1 MDNNRGIKSLQRDR
15 KRIIILTKKQ
25 KKKLEEINEKN
36 DEELKKLEKKVR
48 QLQIIT
54 FIKTVPLIVVGAIFK
69 STANT
74 IDNLITPTKKDL
86 TATDKN
92 KDIENKEAIEEK
104 TTNKEKKL
112 NITYNNTV
120 DNNTNDFYTISDPTY
135 YKKKEISTEIEAKE
149 NEKLEEKE
157 LENVKDKKLIK
168 HYEEKLKE
176 KRVEIKLLAASIP
189 LSVGTDIY
197 YEKADEIYKK
207 INIVLDKLN
216 DLEQKIKVDGT
227 LYDDNYINYLV
238 DSYTKEFDDGRLVAE
253 IKNSE
258 LYRDI
263 SIKIEQLEDEKA
275 KIKRLVSEKQKDLD
289 SEEIINDET
298 KTNSYNINTTSMY
311 PEEEIKEDKNVEEK
325 NIEEEPEETDDF
337 SFDDEKKEYDN
348 FIDQQ
353 EHIKIEE
360 EREETKARSE
370 LENYKL
376 RIAAIKKQCESLKR
390 MITKRSLIKP
400 TVRNA
405 KLITVTVLAS
415 IYNMRNILRNK
426 KFRRRRKRLTRIE
439 YTKAIENDPNEISNV
454 SNLINKSYQQID
466 ALISEIKTKFS
477 SFNAIE
483 YQSLISDLEEI
494 KRILEEREYEIER
507 VRKQQ
512 VNNDAKK
519 YRK

>member
-54 FIKTVPLIVVGAIFK
+54 FIKTVPLIIVGAIFK

-74 IDNLITPTKKDL
+74 IDNLITPKKKDL

-92 KDIENKEAIEEK
+92 KDIDDKEVIEEK
-104 TTNKEKKL
+104 IANNEKNS
-112 NITYNNTV
+112 NITY
-120 DNNTNDFYTISDPTY
+120 NNTNDFYTIPDPTY
-135 YKKKEISTEIEAKE
+135 YKEKE
-149 NEKLEEKE
+149 NEKLEDKE

-207 INIVLDKLN
+207 INIVLSKLN
-216 DLEQKIKVDGT
+216 DLEQKIKVDGN

-263 SIKIEQLEDEKA
+263 SIKIEQLEEEKA

-289 SEEIINDET
+289 SEEIINNET
-298 KTNSYNINTTSMY
+298 ETNSYNINTTSKY
-311 PEEEIKEDKNVEEK
+311 PEEEKI
-325 NIEEEPEETDDF
+325 IEEAPEETDNF
-337 SFDDEKKEYDN
+337 SFDDEKKEYDK
-348 FIDQQ
+348 FLDQQ

-360 EREETKARSE
+360 EREEAKTRSE
-370 LENYKL
+370 IENYKL

-390 MITKRSLIKP
+390 MITKRSLVKP

-454 SNLINKSYQQID
+454 SILINKSYQQID

-507 VRKQQ
+507 VRKRQ
-512 VNNDAKK
+512 VNNDVKK

>member
-54 FIKTVPLIVVGAIFK
+54 FIKTVPLIIVGAIFK

-74 IDNLITPTKKDL
+74 IDNLITPKKKDL
-86 TATDKN
+86 TATDNN
-92 KDIENKEAIEEK
+92 KDIEDKEVIEEK
-104 TTNKEKKL
+104 IANNEKNS
-112 NITYNNTV
+112 NITY
-120 DNNTNDFYTISDPTY
+120 NNTNDFYTIPDPTY
-135 YKKKEISTEIEAKE
+135 YKEKE
-149 NEKLEEKE
+149 NEKLEDKE

-207 INIVLDKLN
+207 INIVLSKLN
-216 DLEQKIKVDGT
+216 DLEQKIKVDGN

-263 SIKIEQLEDEKA
+263 SIKIEQLEEEKA

-289 SEEIINDET
+289 SEEIINNET
-298 KTNSYNINTTSMY
+298 ETNSYNINTTSKY
-311 PEEEIKEDKNVEEK
+311 PEEEKI
-325 NIEEEPEETDDF
+325 IEEAPEETDNF
-337 SFDDEKKEYDN
+337 SFDDEKKEYDK
-348 FIDQQ
+348 FLDQQ

-360 EREETKARSE
+360 EREEAKTRSE
-370 LENYKL
+370 IENYKL

-390 MITKRSLIKP
+390 MITKRSLVKP

-454 SNLINKSYQQID
+454 SILINKSYQQID

-477 SFNAIE
+477 SFNTIE

-507 VRKQQ
+507 VRKRQ
-512 VNNDAKK
+512 VNNDVKK

>member
-54 FIKTVPLIVVGAIFK
+54 FIKTVPLIIVGAIFK

-74 IDNLITPTKKDL
+74 IDNLITPKKKDL

-92 KDIENKEAIEEK
+92 KDIEDKEVIEEK
-104 TTNKEKKL
+104 IANNEKNS
-112 NITYNNTV
+112 NITY
-120 DNNTNDFYTISDPTY
+120 NNTNDFYTIPDPTY
-135 YKKKEISTEIEAKE
+135 YKEKE
-149 NEKLEEKE
+149 NEKLEDKE

-207 INIVLDKLN
+207 INIVLSKLN
-216 DLEQKIKVDGT
+216 DLEQKIKVDGN

-263 SIKIEQLEDEKA
+263 SIKIEQLEEEKA

-289 SEEIINDET
+289 SEEIINNET
-298 KTNSYNINTTSMY
+298 ETTSYNINTTSKY
-311 PEEEIKEDKNVEEK
+311 PEEEKI
-325 NIEEEPEETDDF
+325 IEEAPEETDNF
-337 SFDDEKKEYDN
+337 SFDDEKKEYDK
-348 FIDQQ
+348 FLDQQ

-360 EREETKARSE
+360 EREEAKTRSE
-370 LENYKL
+370 IENYKL

-390 MITKRSLIKP
+390 MITKRSLVKP

-454 SNLINKSYQQID
+454 SILINKSYQQID

-477 SFNAIE
+477 SFNTIE

-507 VRKQQ
+507 VRKRQ
-512 VNNDAKK
+512 VNNDVKK

>member
-48 QLQIIT
+48 QLQIIN
-54 FIKTVPLIVVGAIFK
+54 FIKTVPLIIVGAIFK

-74 IDNLITPTKKDL
+74 IDNLITPKKKDL

-92 KDIENKEAIEEK
+92 KDIEDKEVIEEK
-104 TTNKEKKL
+104 IANNEKNS
-112 NITYNNTV
+112 NITY
-120 DNNTNDFYTISDPTY
+120 NNTNDFYTIPDPTY
-135 YKKKEISTEIEAKE
+135 YKEKE
-149 NEKLEEKE
+149 NEKLEDKE

-197 YEKADEIYKK
+197 YEKADDIYKK
-207 INIVLDKLN
+207 INIVLSKLN
-216 DLEQKIKVDGT
+216 DLEQKIKVDGN

-263 SIKIEQLEDEKA
+263 SIKIEQLEEEKA

-289 SEEIINDET
+289 SEEIINNET
-298 KTNSYNINTTSMY
+298 ETNSYNINTTSKY
-311 PEEEIKEDKNVEEK
+311 PEEEKI
-325 NIEEEPEETDDF
+325 IEEAPEETDNF
-337 SFDDEKKEYDN
+337 SFDDEKKEYDK
-348 FIDQQ
+348 FLDQQ

-360 EREETKARSE
+360 EREEAKTRSE
-370 LENYKL
+370 IENYKL

-390 MITKRSLIKP
+390 MITKRSLVKP

-454 SNLINKSYQQID
+454 SILINKSYQQID

-507 VRKQQ
+507 VRKRQ
-512 VNNDAKK
+512 VNNDVKK

>member
-54 FIKTVPLIVVGAIFK
+54 FIKTVPLIIVGAIFK

-92 KDIENKEAIEEK
+92 KDIEDKEVIEEK
-104 TTNKEKKL
+104 IANNEKNS
-112 NITYNNTV
+112 NITY
-120 DNNTNDFYTISDPTY
+120 NNTNDFYTIPDPTY
-135 YKKKEISTEIEAKE
+135 YKEKE
-149 NEKLEEKE
+149 NEKLEDKE

-207 INIVLDKLN
+207 INIVLSKLN
-216 DLEQKIKVDGT
+216 DLEQKIKVDGN

-238 DSYTKEFDDGRLVAE
+238 DSYTKEFDDGRLVVE

-263 SIKIEQLEDEKA
+263 SIKIEQLEEEKA

-289 SEEIINDET
+289 SEEIINNET
-298 KTNSYNINTTSMY
+298 ETTSYNINTTSKC
-311 PEEEIKEDKNVEEK
+311 PEEEKI
-325 NIEEEPEETDDF
+325 IEEAPEETDNF
-337 SFDDEKKEYDN
+337 SFDDEKKEYDK
-348 FIDQQ
+348 FLDQQ

-360 EREETKARSE
+360 EREEAKTRSE
-370 LENYKL
+370 IENYKL

-390 MITKRSLIKP
+390 MITKRSLVKP
-400 TVRNA
+400 TIRNA

-439 YTKAIENDPNEISNV
+439 YTKAIENDPNEIGNV
-454 SNLINKSYQQID
+454 SILINKSYQQID

-477 SFNAIE
+477 SFNTIE

-507 VRKQQ
+507 VRKRQ
-512 VNNDAKK
+512 VNNDVKK

>member
-104 TTNKEKKL
+104 IANNEKNS
-112 NITYNNTV
+112 NITY
-120 DNNTNDFYTISDPTY
+120 NNTNDFYTIPDPTY
-135 YKKKEISTEIEAKE
+135 YKEKE
-149 NEKLEEKE
+149 NEKLEDKE

-189 LSVGTDIY
+189 LSIGTDIY

-207 INIVLDKLN
+207 INIVLSKLN

-325 NIEEEPEETDDF
+325 IIEEAPEETDDF

-360 EREETKARSE
+360 EREEAKARSE

-390 MITKRSLIKP
+390 MITKRSLVKP

-454 SNLINKSYQQID
+454 SILINKSYQQID

-477 SFNAIE
+477 SFNTIE
-483 YQSLISDLEEI
+483 YQSLISNLEEI

-507 VRKQQ
+507 VRKRQ
-512 VNNDAKK
+512 VNNDVKK

>member
-54 FIKTVPLIVVGAIFK
+54 FIKTVPLIIVGAIFK

-74 IDNLITPTKKDL
+74 IDNLITPKKKDL
-86 TATDKN
+86 TATDNN
-92 KDIENKEAIEEK
+92 KDIEDKEVIEEK
-104 TTNKEKKL
+104 IANNEKNS
-112 NITYNNTV
+112 NITY
-120 DNNTNDFYTISDPTY
+120 NNTNDFYTIPDPTY
-135 YKKKEISTEIEAKE
+135 YKEKE
-149 NEKLEEKE
+149 NEKLEDKE

-207 INIVLDKLN
+207 INIVLSKLN
-216 DLEQKIKVDGT
+216 DLEQKIKVDGN

-263 SIKIEQLEDEKA
+263 SIKIEQLEEEKA

-289 SEEIINDET
+289 SEEIINNET
-298 KTNSYNINTTSMY
+298 ETTSYNINTTSKY
-311 PEEEIKEDKNVEEK
+311 PEEEKI
-325 NIEEEPEETDDF
+325 IEEAPEETDNF
-337 SFDDEKKEYDN
+337 SFDDEKKEYDK
-348 FIDQQ
+348 FLDQQ

-360 EREETKARSE
+360 EREEAKARSE
-370 LENYKL
+370 IENYKL

-454 SNLINKSYQQID
+454 SILINKSYQQID

-507 VRKQQ
+507 VRKRQ
-512 VNNDAKK
+512 VNNDVKK

>member
-54 FIKTVPLIVVGAIFK
+54 FIKTVPLIIVGAIFK

-92 KDIENKEAIEEK
+92 KDIEDKEVIEEK
-104 TTNKEKKL
+104 IANNEKNS
-112 NITYNNTV
+112 NITY
-120 DNNTNDFYTISDPTY
+120 NNTNDFYTIPDPTY
-135 YKKKEISTEIEAKE
+135 YKEKE
-149 NEKLEEKE
+149 NEKLEDKE

-207 INIVLDKLN
+207 INIVLRKLN

-238 DSYTKEFDDGRLVAE
+238 NSYTKEFDDGRLVAE

-263 SIKIEQLEDEKA
+263 STKIEQLEEEKA

-298 KTNSYNINTTSMY
+298 ETNSYNINTTSKY
-311 PEEEIKEDKNVEEK
+311 PEEEKI
-325 NIEEEPEETDDF
+325 IEEAPEETDDF
-337 SFDDEKKEYDN
+337 SFDDEKKEYDK
-348 FIDQQ
+348 FLDQQ

-360 EREETKARSE
+360 ERDESKARSE
-370 LENYKL
+370 IENYKL

-390 MITKRSLIKP
+390 MITKRSLVKP

-507 VRKQQ
+507 VRKKQ
-512 VNNDAKK
+512 VNNDVKK

>member
-54 FIKTVPLIVVGAIFK
+54 FIKTVPLIIVGAIFK

-74 IDNLITPTKKDL
+74 IDNLITPKKKDL

-92 KDIENKEAIEEK
+92 KDIEDKEVIEEK
-104 TTNKEKKL
+104 IANNEKNS
-112 NITYNNTV
+112 NITY
-120 DNNTNDFYTISDPTY
+120 NNTNDFYTIPDPTY
-135 YKKKEISTEIEAKE
+135 YKEKE
-149 NEKLEEKE
+149 NEKLEDKE

-207 INIVLDKLN
+207 INIVLSKLN
-216 DLEQKIKVDGT
+216 DLEQKIKVDGN

-263 SIKIEQLEDEKA
+263 SMKIEQLEEEKA

-289 SEEIINDET
+289 SEEIINNET
-298 KTNSYNINTTSMY
+298 ETTSYNINTTSKC
-311 PEEEIKEDKNVEEK
+311 PEEEKI
-325 NIEEEPEETDDF
+325 IEEAPEETDNF
-337 SFDDEKKEYDN
+337 SFDDEKKEYDK
-348 FIDQQ
+348 FLDQQ

-360 EREETKARSE
+360 EREEAKTRSE
-370 LENYKL
+370 IENYKL

-390 MITKRSLIKP
+390 MITKRSLVKP

-454 SNLINKSYQQID
+454 SILINKSYQQID

-477 SFNAIE
+477 SFNTIE

-507 VRKQQ
+507 VRKRQ
-512 VNNDAKK
+512 VNNDVKK

>member
-48 QLQIIT
+48 QLQIIN
-54 FIKTVPLIVVGAIFK
+54 FIKTVPLIIVGAIFK

-74 IDNLITPTKKDL
+74 IDNLITPKKKDL

-92 KDIENKEAIEEK
+92 KDIEDKEVIEEK
-104 TTNKEKKL
+104 IANNEKNS
-112 NITYNNTV
+112 NITY
-120 DNNTNDFYTISDPTY
+120 NNTNDFYTIPDPTY
-135 YKKKEISTEIEAKE
+135 YKEKE
-149 NEKLEEKE
+149 NEKLEDKE

-207 INIVLDKLN
+207 INIVLSKLN
-216 DLEQKIKVDGT
+216 DLEQKIKVDGN

-263 SIKIEQLEDEKA
+263 SIKIEQLEEEKA

-289 SEEIINDET
+289 SEEIINNET
-298 KTNSYNINTTSMY
+298 ETTSYNINTTSKC
-311 PEEEIKEDKNVEEK
+311 PEEEKI
-325 NIEEEPEETDDF
+325 IEEAPEETDNF
-337 SFDDEKKEYDN
+337 SFDDEKKEYDK
-348 FIDQQ
+348 FLDQQ

-360 EREETKARSE
+360 EREETKTRSE
-370 LENYKL
+370 IENYKL

-390 MITKRSLIKP
+390 MITKRSLVKP

-454 SNLINKSYQQID
+454 SILINKSYQQID

-507 VRKQQ
+507 VRKRQ
-512 VNNDAKK
+512 VNNDVKK

>member
-54 FIKTVPLIVVGAIFK
+54 FIKTVPLIIVGAIFK

-92 KDIENKEAIEEK
+92 KDIEDKEVIEEK
-104 TTNKEKKL
+104 IANNEKNS
-112 NITYNNTV
+112 NITY
-120 DNNTNDFYTISDPTY
+120 NNTNDFYTIPDPTY
-135 YKKKEISTEIEAKE
+135 YKEKE
-149 NEKLEEKE
+149 NEKLEDKE

-207 INIVLDKLN
+207 INIVLSKLN
-216 DLEQKIKVDGT
+216 DLEQKIKVDGN

-238 DSYTKEFDDGRLVAE
+238 DSYTKEFDDGRLVVE

-263 SIKIEQLEDEKA
+263 SIKIEQLEEEKA

-289 SEEIINDET
+289 SEEIINNET
-298 KTNSYNINTTSMY
+298 ETTSYNINTTSKC
-311 PEEEIKEDKNVEEK
+311 PEEEKI
-325 NIEEEPEETDDF
+325 IEEAPEETDNF
-337 SFDDEKKEYDN
+337 SFDDEKKEYDK
-348 FIDQQ
+348 FLDQQ

-360 EREETKARSE
+360 EREEAKTRSE
-370 LENYKL
+370 IENYKL

-390 MITKRSLIKP
+390 MITKRSLVKP
-400 TVRNA
+400 TIRNA

-454 SNLINKSYQQID
+454 SILINKSYQQID

-507 VRKQQ
+507 VRKRQ
-512 VNNDAKK
+512 VNNDVKK

>member
-54 FIKTVPLIVVGAIFK
+54 FIKTVPLIIVGAIFK

-92 KDIENKEAIEEK
+92 KDIEDKEVIEEK
-104 TTNKEKKL
+104 IANNEKNS
-112 NITYNNTV
+112 NITY
-120 DNNTNDFYTISDPTY
+120 NNTNDFYTIPDPTY
-135 YKKKEISTEIEAKE
+135 YKEKE
-149 NEKLEEKE
+149 NEKLEDKE

-207 INIVLDKLN
+207 INIVLSKLN
-216 DLEQKIKVDGT
+216 DLEQKIKVDGN

-263 SIKIEQLEDEKA
+263 STKIEQLEEEKA

-298 KTNSYNINTTSMY
+298 ETNSYNINTTSMY

-325 NIEEEPEETDDF
+325 IIEEAPEETDNF

-360 EREETKARSE
+360 EREEAKARSE
-370 LENYKL
+370 IENYKL
-376 RIAAIKKQCESLKR
+376 RIAAIKKQCEFLKR
-390 MITKRSLIKP
+390 MIIKRSLVKP

-454 SNLINKSYQQID
+454 SILINKSYQQID

-507 VRKQQ
+507 VRKRQ
-512 VNNDAKK
+512 VNNDVKK

>member
-54 FIKTVPLIVVGAIFK
+54 FIKTVPLIIVGAIFK

-74 IDNLITPTKKDL
+74 IDNLITPKKKDL
-86 TATDKN
+86 TATDNN
-92 KDIENKEAIEEK
+92 KDIEDKEVIEEK
-104 TTNKEKKL
+104 IANNEKNS
-112 NITYNNTV
+112 NITY
-120 DNNTNDFYTISDPTY
+120 NNTNDFYTIPDPTY
-135 YKKKEISTEIEAKE
+135 YKEKE
-149 NEKLEEKE
+149 NEKLEDKE

-207 INIVLDKLN
+207 INIVLSKLN
-216 DLEQKIKVDGT
+216 DLEQKIKVDGN

-263 SIKIEQLEDEKA
+263 SMKIEQLEEEKA

-289 SEEIINDET
+289 SEEIINNET
-298 KTNSYNINTTSMY
+298 ETTSYNINTTSKC
-311 PEEEIKEDKNVEEK
+311 PEEEKI
-325 NIEEEPEETDDF
+325 IEEAPEETDNF
-337 SFDDEKKEYDN
+337 SFDDEKKEYDK
-348 FIDQQ
+348 FLDQQ

-360 EREETKARSE
+360 EREEAKTRSE
-370 LENYKL
+370 IENYKL

-390 MITKRSLIKP
+390 MITKRSLVKP

-454 SNLINKSYQQID
+454 SILINKSYQQID

-507 VRKQQ
+507 VRKRQ
-512 VNNDAKK
+512 VNNDVKK

>member
-54 FIKTVPLIVVGAIFK
+54 FIKTVPLIIVGAIFK

-74 IDNLITPTKKDL
+74 IDNLITPTNKDL

-92 KDIENKEAIEEK
+92 KDIEDKEVIEEK
-104 TTNKEKKL
+104 IANNEKNS
-112 NITYNNTV
+112 NITY
-120 DNNTNDFYTISDPTY
+120 NNTNDFYTIPDPTY
-135 YKKKEISTEIEAKE
+135 YKEKE
-149 NEKLEEKE
+149 NEKLEDKE

-207 INIVLDKLN
+207 INIVLSKLN
-216 DLEQKIKVDGT
+216 DLEQKIKVDGN

-263 SIKIEQLEDEKA
+263 SIKIEQLEEEKA

-289 SEEIINDET
+289 SEEIINNET
-298 KTNSYNINTTSMY
+298 ETTSYNINTTSKC
-311 PEEEIKEDKNVEEK
+311 PEEEKI
-325 NIEEEPEETDDF
+325 IEEAPEETDNF
-337 SFDDEKKEYDN
+337 SFDDEKKEYDK
-348 FIDQQ
+348 FLDQQ

-360 EREETKARSE
+360 EREEAKTRSE
-370 LENYKL
+370 IENYKL

-390 MITKRSLIKP
+390 MITKRSLVKP

-454 SNLINKSYQQID
+454 SILINKSYQQID

-477 SFNAIE
+477 SFNTIE

-507 VRKQQ
+507 VRKRQ
-512 VNNDAKK
+512 VNNDVKK

>member
-54 FIKTVPLIVVGAIFK
+54 FIKTVPLIIVGAIFK

-74 IDNLITPTKKDL
+74 IDNLITPKKKDL

-92 KDIENKEAIEEK
+92 KDIEDKEVIEEK
-104 TTNKEKKL
+104 IANNEKNS
-112 NITYNNTV
+112 NITY
-120 DNNTNDFYTISDPTY
+120 NNTNDFYTIPDPTY
-135 YKKKEISTEIEAKE
+135 YKEKE
-149 NEKLEEKE
+149 NEKLEDKE

-207 INIVLDKLN
+207 INIVLSKLN
-216 DLEQKIKVDGT
+216 DLEQKIKVDGN

-263 SIKIEQLEDEKA
+263 SMKIEQLEEEKA

-289 SEEIINDET
+289 SEEIINNET
-298 KTNSYNINTTSMY
+298 ETTSYNINTTSKC
-311 PEEEIKEDKNVEEK
+311 PEEEKI
-325 NIEEEPEETDDF
+325 IEEAPEETDNF
-337 SFDDEKKEYDN
+337 SFDDEKKEYDK
-348 FIDQQ
+348 FLDQQ

-360 EREETKARSE
+360 EREEAKTRSE
-370 LENYKL
+370 IENYKL

-390 MITKRSLIKP
+390 MITKRSLVKP

-415 IYNMRNILRNK
+415 IYNMRNILRNN

-454 SNLINKSYQQID
+454 SILINKSYQQID

-507 VRKQQ
+507 VRKRQ
-512 VNNDAKK
+512 VNNDVKK

>member
-54 FIKTVPLIVVGAIFK
+54 FIKTVPLIIVGAIFK

-74 IDNLITPTKKDL
+74 IDNLITPKKKDL
-86 TATDKN
+86 TATDNN
-92 KDIENKEAIEEK
+92 KDIEDKEVIEEK
-104 TTNKEKKL
+104 IANKEKKL

-120 DNNTNDFYTISDPTY
+120 DNNTNDFYTIPDPTY
-135 YKKKEISTEIEAKE
+135 YKEKE
-149 NEKLEEKE
+149 NEKLEDKE

-207 INIVLDKLN
+207 INIVLSKLN

-263 SIKIEQLEDEKA
+263 STKIEQLEEEKA

-298 KTNSYNINTTSMY
+298 ETNSYNINTTSMY

-325 NIEEEPEETDDF
+325 IIEEAPEETDDF

-360 EREETKARSE
+360 EREEAKARSE
-370 LENYKL
+370 IENYKL

-390 MITKRSLIKP
+390 MITKRSLVKP

-454 SNLINKSYQQID
+454 SILINKSYQQID
-466 ALISEIKTKFS
+466 SLISEIKTKFS

-507 VRKQQ
+507 VRKRQ
-512 VNNDAKK
+512 VNNDVKK

>member
-54 FIKTVPLIVVGAIFK
+54 FIKTVPLIIVGAIFK

-74 IDNLITPTKKDL
+74 IDNLITPKKKDL

-92 KDIENKEAIEEK
+92 KDIEDKEVIEEK
-104 TTNKEKKL
+104 IANNEKNS
-112 NITYNNTV
+112 NITY
-120 DNNTNDFYTISDPTY
+120 NNTNDFYTIPDPTY
-135 YKKKEISTEIEAKE
+135 YKEKE
-149 NEKLEEKE
+149 NEKLEDKE

-207 INIVLDKLN
+207 INIVLSKLN
-216 DLEQKIKVDGT
+216 DLEQKIKVDGN

-263 SIKIEQLEDEKA
+263 SMKIEQLEEEKA

-289 SEEIINDET
+289 SEEIINNET
-298 KTNSYNINTTSMY
+298 ETTSYNINTTSKC
-311 PEEEIKEDKNVEEK
+311 PEEEKI
-325 NIEEEPEETDDF
+325 IEEAPEETDNF
-337 SFDDEKKEYDN
+337 SFDDEKKEYDK
-348 FIDQQ
+348 FLDQQ

-360 EREETKARSE
+360 EREEAKTRSE
-370 LENYKL
+370 IENYKL

-390 MITKRSLIKP
+390 MITKRSLVKP

-454 SNLINKSYQQID
+454 SILINKSYQQID

-507 VRKQQ
+507 VRKRQ
-512 VNNDAKK
+512 VNNDVKK

>member
-54 FIKTVPLIVVGAIFK
+54 FIKTVPLIIVGAIFK

-86 TATDKN
+86 TATDNN
-92 KDIENKEAIEEK
+92 KDIEDKEVIEEK
-104 TTNKEKKL
+104 IANNEKNS
-112 NITYNNTV
+112 NITY
-120 DNNTNDFYTISDPTY
+120 NNTNDFYTIPDPTY
-135 YKKKEISTEIEAKE
+135 YKEKE
-149 NEKLEEKE
+149 NEKLEDKE

-207 INIVLDKLN
+207 INIVLSKLN
-216 DLEQKIKVDGT
+216 DLEQKIKVDGN

-263 SIKIEQLEDEKA
+263 SMKIEQLEEEKA

-289 SEEIINDET
+289 SEEIINNET
-298 KTNSYNINTTSMY
+298 ETTSYNINTTSKC
-311 PEEEIKEDKNVEEK
+311 PEEEKI
-325 NIEEEPEETDDF
+325 IEEAPEETDNF
-337 SFDDEKKEYDN
+337 SFDDEKKEYDK
-348 FIDQQ
+348 FLDQQ

-360 EREETKARSE
+360 EREEAKTRSE
-370 LENYKL
+370 IENYKL

-390 MITKRSLIKP
+390 MITKRSLVKP

-426 KFRRRRKRLTRIE
+426 KVRRRRKRLTRIE

-454 SNLINKSYQQID
+454 SILINKSYQQID

-507 VRKQQ
+507 VRKRQ
-512 VNNDAKK
+512 VNNDVKK

>member
-54 FIKTVPLIVVGAIFK
+54 FIKTVPLIIVGAIFK

-92 KDIENKEAIEEK
+92 KDIEDKEVIEEK
-104 TTNKEKKL
+104 IANNEKNS
-112 NITYNNTV
+112 NITY
-120 DNNTNDFYTISDPTY
+120 NNTNDFYTIPDPTY
-135 YKKKEISTEIEAKE
+135 YKEKE
-149 NEKLEEKE
+149 NEKLEDKE

-207 INIVLDKLN
+207 INIVLSKLN
-216 DLEQKIKVDGT
+216 DLEQKIKVDGN

-263 SIKIEQLEDEKA
+263 SMKIEQLEEEKA

-289 SEEIINDET
+289 SKEIINNET
-298 KTNSYNINTTSMY
+298 ETTSYNINTTSKC
-311 PEEEIKEDKNVEEK
+311 PEEEKI
-325 NIEEEPEETDDF
+325 IEEAPEETDNF
-337 SFDDEKKEYDN
+337 SFDDEKKEYDK
-348 FIDQQ
+348 FLDQQ

-360 EREETKARSE
+360 EREEAKTRSE
-370 LENYKL
+370 IENYKL

-390 MITKRSLIKP
+390 MITKRSLVKP

-439 YTKAIENDPNEISNV
+439 YTKAIENDPNEIGNV
-454 SNLINKSYQQID
+454 SILINKSYQQID

-477 SFNAIE
+477 SFNTIE

-507 VRKQQ
+507 VRKRQ
-512 VNNDAKK
+512 VNNDVKK

>member
-48 QLQIIT
+48 QLQIIN
-54 FIKTVPLIVVGAIFK
+54 FIKTVPLIIVGAIFK

-74 IDNLITPTKKDL
+74 IDNLITPKKKDL

-92 KDIENKEAIEEK
+92 KDIEDKEVIEEK
-104 TTNKEKKL
+104 IANNEKNS
-112 NITYNNTV
+112 NITY
-120 DNNTNDFYTISDPTY
+120 NNTNDFYTIPDPTY
-135 YKKKEISTEIEAKE
+135 YKEKE
-149 NEKLEEKE
+149 NEKLEDKE

-207 INIVLDKLN
+207 INIVLSKLN
-216 DLEQKIKVDGT
+216 DLEQKIKVDGN

-263 SIKIEQLEDEKA
+263 SIKIEQLEEEKA

-289 SEEIINDET
+289 SEEIINNET
-298 KTNSYNINTTSMY
+298 ETNSYNINTTSKY
-311 PEEEIKEDKNVEEK
+311 PEEEKI
-325 NIEEEPEETDDF
+325 IEEAPEETDNF
-337 SFDDEKKEYDN
+337 SFDDEKKEYDK
-348 FIDQQ
+348 FLDQQ

-360 EREETKARSE
+360 EREEAKTRSE
-370 LENYKL
+370 IENYKL

-390 MITKRSLIKP
+390 MITKRSLVKP

-454 SNLINKSYQQID
+454 SILINKSYQQID

-477 SFNAIE
+477 SFNTIE

-507 VRKQQ
+507 VRKRQ
-512 VNNDAKK
+512 VNNDVKK

>member
-54 FIKTVPLIVVGAIFK
+54 FIKTVPLIIVGAIFK

-92 KDIENKEAIEEK
+92 KDIEDKEVIEEK
-104 TTNKEKKL
+104 IANNEKNS
-112 NITYNNTV
+112 NITY
-120 DNNTNDFYTISDPTY
+120 NNTNDFYTIPDPTY
-135 YKKKEISTEIEAKE
+135 YKEKEK
-149 NEKLEEKE
+149 EKLEDKE

-189 LSVGTDIY
+189 LSIGTDIY

-207 INIVLDKLN
+207 INIVLSKLN

-263 SIKIEQLEDEKA
+263 STKIEQLEEEKA

-298 KTNSYNINTTSMY
+298 ETNSYNINTTSKY
-311 PEEEIKEDKNVEEK
+311 PEEIKEDKDVEES
-325 NIEEEPEETDDF
+325 EETDNF
-337 SFDDEKKEYDN
+337 SFDDEKKEYDK
-348 FIDQQ
+348 FLDQQ

-360 EREETKARSE
+360 EREEAKARSE
-370 LENYKL
+370 IENYKL

-390 MITKRSLIKP
+390 MITKRSLVKP

-405 KLITVTVLAS
+405 KLKTVTVLAS

-507 VRKQQ
+507 VRKKQ
-512 VNNDAKK
+512 VNNDVKK

>member
-104 TTNKEKKL
+104 IANNEKNS
-112 NITYNNTV
+112 NITY
-120 DNNTNDFYTISDPTY
+120 NNTNDFYTIPDPTY
-135 YKKKEISTEIEAKE
+135 YKEKE
-149 NEKLEEKE
+149 NEKLEDKE

-189 LSVGTDIY
+189 LSIGTDIY

-207 INIVLDKLN
+207 INIVLSKLN

-325 NIEEEPEETDDF
+325 IIEEAPEETDDF

-360 EREETKARSE
+360 EREEAKARSE

-477 SFNAIE
+477 SFNTIE

-507 VRKQQ
+507 VRKRQ
-512 VNNDAKK
+512 VNNDVKK

>member
-54 FIKTVPLIVVGAIFK
+54 FIKTVPLIIVGAIFK

-74 IDNLITPTKKDL
+74 IDNLITPKKKDL

-92 KDIENKEAIEEK
+92 KYIEDKEVIEEK
-104 TTNKEKKL
+104 IANNEKNS
-112 NITYNNTV
+112 NITY
-120 DNNTNDFYTISDPTY
+120 NNTNDFYTIPDPTY
-135 YKKKEISTEIEAKE
+135 YKEKE
-149 NEKLEEKE
+149 NEKLEDKE

-207 INIVLDKLN
+207 INIVLSKLN
-216 DLEQKIKVDGT
+216 DLEQKIKVDGN

-263 SIKIEQLEDEKA
+263 SMKIEQLEEEKA

-289 SEEIINDET
+289 SEEIINNET
-298 KTNSYNINTTSMY
+298 ETTSYNINTTSKC
-311 PEEEIKEDKNVEEK
+311 PEEEKI
-325 NIEEEPEETDDF
+325 IEEAPEETDNF
-337 SFDDEKKEYDN
+337 SFDDEKKEYDK
-348 FIDQQ
+348 FLDQQ

-360 EREETKARSE
+360 EREEAKTRSE
-370 LENYKL
+370 IENYKL

-390 MITKRSLIKP
+390 MITKRSLVKP

-426 KFRRRRKRLTRIE
+426 KVRRRRKRLTRIE

-454 SNLINKSYQQID
+454 SILINKSYQQID

-507 VRKQQ
+507 VRKRQ
-512 VNNDAKK
+512 VNNDVKK

>member
-54 FIKTVPLIVVGAIFK
+54 FIKTVPLIIVGAIFK

-74 IDNLITPTKKDL
+74 IDNLITPKKKDL
-86 TATDKN
+86 TATDNN
-92 KDIENKEAIEEK
+92 KDIEDKEVIEEK
-104 TTNKEKKL
+104 IANNEKNS
-112 NITYNNTV
+112 NITY
-120 DNNTNDFYTISDPTY
+120 NNTNDFYTIPDPTY
-135 YKKKEISTEIEAKE
+135 YKEKE
-149 NEKLEEKE
+149 NEKLEDKE

-207 INIVLDKLN
+207 INIVLSKLN
-216 DLEQKIKVDGT
+216 DLEQKIKVDGN

-263 SIKIEQLEDEKA
+263 SIKIEQLEEEKA

-289 SEEIINDET
+289 SEEIINNET
-298 KTNSYNINTTSMY
+298 ETTSYNINTTSKY
-311 PEEEIKEDKNVEEK
+311 PEEEKI
-325 NIEEEPEETDDF
+325 IEEAPEETDNF
-337 SFDDEKKEYDN
+337 SFDDEKKEYDK
-348 FIDQQ
+348 FLDQQ

-360 EREETKARSE
+360 EREEAKARSE
-370 LENYKL
+370 IENYKL

-390 MITKRSLIKP
+390 MITKRSLVKP

-454 SNLINKSYQQID
+454 SILINKSYQQID

-507 VRKQQ
+507 VRKRQ
-512 VNNDAKK
+512 VNNDVKK

>member
-54 FIKTVPLIVVGAIFK
+54 FIKTVPLIIVGAIFK

-74 IDNLITPTKKDL
+74 IDNLITPTNKDL

-92 KDIENKEAIEEK
+92 KDIEDKEVIEEK
-104 TTNKEKKL
+104 IANNEKNS
-112 NITYNNTV
+112 NITY
-120 DNNTNDFYTISDPTY
+120 NNTNDFYTIPDPTY
-135 YKKKEISTEIEAKE
+135 YKEKE
-149 NEKLEEKE
+149 NEKLEDKE

-207 INIVLDKLN
+207 INIVLSKLN
-216 DLEQKIKVDGT
+216 DLEQKIKVDGN

-263 SIKIEQLEDEKA
+263 SIKIEQLEEEKA

-289 SEEIINDET
+289 SEEIINNET
-298 KTNSYNINTTSMY
+298 ETNSYNINTTSKY
-311 PEEEIKEDKNVEEK
+311 PEEEKI
-325 NIEEEPEETDDF
+325 IEEAPEETDNF
-337 SFDDEKKEYDN
+337 SFDDEKKEYDK
-348 FIDQQ
+348 FLDQQ

-360 EREETKARSE
+360 EREEAKTRSE
-370 LENYKL
+370 IENYKL

-390 MITKRSLIKP
+390 MITKRSLVKP

-454 SNLINKSYQQID
+454 SILINKSYQQID

-477 SFNAIE
+477 SFNTIE

-507 VRKQQ
+507 VRKRQ
-512 VNNDAKK
+512 VNNDVKK

>member
-25 KKKLEEINEKN
+25 KKKLEEINGKN

-54 FIKTVPLIVVGAIFK
+54 FIKTVPLIIVGAIFK

-92 KDIENKEAIEEK
+92 KDIEDKEVIEEK
-104 TTNKEKKL
+104 IANNEKNS
-112 NITYNNTV
+112 NITY
-120 DNNTNDFYTISDPTY
+120 NNTNDFYTIPDPTY
-135 YKKKEISTEIEAKE
+135 YKEKE
-149 NEKLEEKE
+149 NEKLEDKE

-207 INIVLDKLN
+207 INIVLSKLN
-216 DLEQKIKVDGT
+216 DLEQKIKVDGN

-263 SIKIEQLEDEKA
+263 SIKIEQLEEEKA

-289 SEEIINDET
+289 SEEIINNET
-298 KTNSYNINTTSMY
+298 ETTSYNINTTSKY
-311 PEEEIKEDKNVEEK
+311 PEEEKI
-325 NIEEEPEETDDF
+325 IEEAPEETDNF
-337 SFDDEKKEYDN
+337 SFDDEKKEYDK
-348 FIDQQ
+348 FLDQQ

-360 EREETKARSE
+360 EREEAKARSE
-370 LENYKL
+370 IENYKL

-390 MITKRSLIKP
+390 MITKRSLVKP

-454 SNLINKSYQQID
+454 SILINKSYQQID

-507 VRKQQ
+507 VRKRQ
-512 VNNDAKK
+512 VNNDVKK

>member
-25 KKKLEEINEKN
+25 KKKLEEINEKK

-54 FIKTVPLIVVGAIFK
+54 FIKTVPLIIVGAIFK

-92 KDIENKEAIEEK
+92 KDIEDKEVIEEK
-104 TTNKEKKL
+104 IANNEKNS
-112 NITYNNTV
+112 NITY
-120 DNNTNDFYTISDPTY
+120 NNTNDFYTIPDPTY
-135 YKKKEISTEIEAKE
+135 YKEKE
-149 NEKLEEKE
+149 NEKLEDKE

-207 INIVLDKLN
+207 INIVLSKLN
-216 DLEQKIKVDGT
+216 DLEQKIKVDGN

-263 SIKIEQLEDEKA
+263 SIKIEQLEEEKA

-289 SEEIINDET
+289 SEEIINNET
-298 KTNSYNINTTSMY
+298 ETTSYNINTTSKC
-311 PEEEIKEDKNVEEK
+311 PEEEKI
-325 NIEEEPEETDDF
+325 IEEAPEETDNF
-337 SFDDEKKEYDN
+337 SFDDEKKEYDK
-348 FIDQQ
+348 FLDQQ

-360 EREETKARSE
+360 EREEAKTRSE
-370 LENYKL
+370 IENYKL

-390 MITKRSLIKP
+390 MITKRSLVKP

-426 KFRRRRKRLTRIE
+426 KVRRRRKRLTRIE

-454 SNLINKSYQQID
+454 SILINKSYQQID

-507 VRKQQ
+507 VRKRQ
-512 VNNDAKK
+512 VNNDVKK

>member
-54 FIKTVPLIVVGAIFK
+54 FIKTVPLIIVGAIFK

-92 KDIENKEAIEEK
+92 KDIEDKEVIEEK
-104 TTNKEKKL
+104 IANNEKNS
-112 NITYNNTV
+112 NITY
-120 DNNTNDFYTISDPTY
+120 NNTNDFYTIPDPTY
-135 YKKKEISTEIEAKE
+135 YKEKE
-149 NEKLEEKE
+149 NGKLEDKE

-207 INIVLDKLN
+207 INIVLSKLN

-263 SIKIEQLEDEKA
+263 STKIEQLEEEKA

-298 KTNSYNINTTSMY
+298 ETNSYNINTTSKY
-311 PEEEIKEDKNVEEK
+311 PEEIKEDKDVEES
-325 NIEEEPEETDDF
+325 EETDNF
-337 SFDDEKKEYDN
+337 SFDDEKKEYDK
-348 FIDQQ
+348 FLDQQ

-360 EREETKARSE
+360 EREEAKARSE
-370 LENYKL
+370 IENYKL

-390 MITKRSLIKP
+390 MITKRSLVKP

-415 IYNMRNILRNK
+415 IYNMKNILRNK

-507 VRKQQ
+507 VRKKQ
-512 VNNDAKK
+512 VNNDVKK

>member
-54 FIKTVPLIVVGAIFK
+54 FIKTVPLIIVGAIFK

-92 KDIENKEAIEEK
+92 KDIEDKEVIEEK
-104 TTNKEKKL
+104 IANNEKNS
-112 NITYNNTV
+112 NITY
-120 DNNTNDFYTISDPTY
+120 NNTNDFYTIPDPTY
-135 YKKKEISTEIEAKE
+135 YKEKE
-149 NEKLEEKE
+149 NEKLEDKE

-207 INIVLDKLN
+207 INIVLSKLN
-216 DLEQKIKVDGT
+216 DLEQKIKVDGN

-263 SIKIEQLEDEKA
+263 SIKIEQLEEEKA

-289 SEEIINDET
+289 SEEIINNET
-298 KTNSYNINTTSMY
+298 ETTSYNINTTSKY
-311 PEEEIKEDKNVEEK
+311 PEEEKI
-325 NIEEEPEETDDF
+325 IEEAPEETDNF
-337 SFDDEKKEYDN
+337 SFDDEKKEYDK
-348 FIDQQ
+348 FLDQQ

-360 EREETKARSE
+360 EREEAKTRSE
-370 LENYKL
+370 IENYKL

-390 MITKRSLIKP
+390 MITKRSLVKP

-454 SNLINKSYQQID
+454 SILINKSYQQID

-507 VRKQQ
+507 VRKRQ
-512 VNNDAKK
+512 VNNDVKK

>member
-54 FIKTVPLIVVGAIFK
+54 FIKTVPLIIVGAIFK

-74 IDNLITPTKKDL
+74 IDNLITPKKKDL

-92 KDIENKEAIEEK
+92 KDIEDKEVIEERIA
-104 TTNKEKKL
+104 NNEKNS
-112 NITYNNTV
+112 NITY
-120 DNNTNDFYTISDPTY
+120 NNTNDFYTIPDPTY
-135 YKKKEISTEIEAKE
+135 YKEKE
-149 NEKLEEKE
+149 NEKLEDKE

-207 INIVLDKLN
+207 INIVLSKLN
-216 DLEQKIKVDGT
+216 DLEQKIKVDGN

-263 SIKIEQLEDEKA
+263 SIKIEQLEEEKA

-289 SEEIINDET
+289 SEEIINNET
-298 KTNSYNINTTSMY
+298 ETTSYNINTTSKC
-311 PEEEIKEDKNVEEK
+311 PEEEKI
-325 NIEEEPEETDDF
+325 IEEAPEETDNF
-337 SFDDEKKEYDN
+337 SFDDEKKEYDK
-348 FIDQQ
+348 FLDQQ

-360 EREETKARSE
+360 EREEAKTRSE
-370 LENYKL
+370 IENYKL

-390 MITKRSLIKP
+390 MITKRSLVKP

-439 YTKAIENDPNEISNV
+439 YTKAIENDPNEIGNV
-454 SNLINKSYQQID
+454 SILINKSYQQID

-477 SFNAIE
+477 SFNTIE

-507 VRKQQ
+507 VRKRQ
-512 VNNDAKK
+512 VNNDVKK

>member
-54 FIKTVPLIVVGAIFK
+54 FIKTVPLIIVGAIFK

-86 TATDKN
+86 TTTDKN
-92 KDIENKEAIEEK
+92 KDIEDKEVIEEK
-104 TTNKEKKL
+104 IANNEKNS
-112 NITYNNTV
+112 NITY
-120 DNNTNDFYTISDPTY
+120 NNTNDFYTIPDPTY
-135 YKKKEISTEIEAKE
+135 YKEKE
-149 NEKLEEKE
+149 NEKLEDKE

-207 INIVLDKLN
+207 INIVLSKLN
-216 DLEQKIKVDGT
+216 DLEQKIKVDGN

-263 SIKIEQLEDEKA
+263 SIKIEQLEEEKA
-275 KIKRLVSEKQKDLD
+275 KIKRLVSEKQKNLD
-289 SEEIINDET
+289 SEEIINNET
-298 KTNSYNINTTSMY
+298 ETTSYNINTTSKY
-311 PEEEIKEDKNVEEK
+311 PEEEKI
-325 NIEEEPEETDDF
+325 IEEAPEETDNF
-337 SFDDEKKEYDN
+337 SFDDEKKEYDK
-348 FIDQQ
+348 FLDQQ

-360 EREETKARSE
+360 EREEAKARSE
-370 LENYKL
+370 IENYKL

-390 MITKRSLIKP
+390 MITKRSLVKP

-507 VRKQQ
+507 VRKKQ
-512 VNNDAKK
+512 VNNDVKK

>member
-54 FIKTVPLIVVGAIFK
+54 FIKTVPLIIVGAIFK

-92 KDIENKEAIEEK
+92 KDIEDKEVIEEK
-104 TTNKEKKL
+104 IANNEKNS
-112 NITYNNTV
+112 NITY
-120 DNNTNDFYTISDPTY
+120 NNTNDFYTIPDPTY
-135 YKKKEISTEIEAKE
+135 YKEKE
-149 NEKLEEKE
+149 NEKLEDKE

-207 INIVLDKLN
+207 INIVLSKLN

-263 SIKIEQLEDEKA
+263 STKIEQLEEEKA

-298 KTNSYNINTTSMY
+298 ETNSYNINTTSMY

-325 NIEEEPEETDDF
+325 IIEEAPEETDDF

-360 EREETKARSE
+360 EREEAKARSE
-370 LENYKL
+370 IENYKL

-390 MITKRSLIKP
+390 MITKRSLVKP

-454 SNLINKSYQQID
+454 SILINKSYQQID

-507 VRKQQ
+507 VRKRQ
-512 VNNDAKK
+512 VNNDVKK

>member
-54 FIKTVPLIVVGAIFK
+54 FIKTVPLIIVGAIFK

-86 TATDKN
+86 MATDKN
-92 KDIENKEAIEEK
+92 KDIEDKEVIEEK
-104 TTNKEKKL
+104 IANNEKNS
-112 NITYNNTV
+112 NITY
-120 DNNTNDFYTISDPTY
+120 NNTNDFYTIPDPTY
-135 YKKKEISTEIEAKE
+135 YKEKE

-207 INIVLDKLN
+207 INIVLSKLN

-263 SIKIEQLEDEKA
+263 STKIEQLEEEKA

-298 KTNSYNINTTSMY
+298 ETNSYNINTTSKY
-311 PEEEIKEDKNVEEK
+311 PEEIKEDKDVEES
-325 NIEEEPEETDDF
+325 EETDNF
-337 SFDDEKKEYDN
+337 SFDDEKKEYDK
-348 FIDQQ
+348 FLDQQ

-360 EREETKARSE
+360 EREEAKARSE
-370 LENYKL
+370 IENYKL

-390 MITKRSLIKP
+390 MITKRSLVKP

-426 KFRRRRKRLTRIE
+426 RFRRRRKRLTRIE

-507 VRKQQ
+507 VRKRQ
-512 VNNDAKK
+512 VNNDVKK

>member
-54 FIKTVPLIVVGAIFK
+54 FIKTVPLIIVGAIFK

-92 KDIENKEAIEEK
+92 KDIEDKEVIEEK
-104 TTNKEKKL
+104 IANNEKNS
-112 NITYNNTV
+112 NITY
-120 DNNTNDFYTISDPTY
+120 NNTNDFYTIPDPTY
-135 YKKKEISTEIEAKE
+135 YKEKE
-149 NEKLEEKE
+149 NEKLEDKE

-207 INIVLDKLN
+207 INIVLSKLN
-216 DLEQKIKVDGT
+216 DLEQKIKVDGN

-263 SIKIEQLEDEKA
+263 SIKIEQLEEEKA

-289 SEEIINDET
+289 SEEIINNET
-298 KTNSYNINTTSMY
+298 ETTSYNINTTSKY
-311 PEEEIKEDKNVEEK
+311 PEEEKI
-325 NIEEEPEETDDF
+325 IEEAPEETDNF
-337 SFDDEKKEYDN
+337 SFDDEKKEYDK
-348 FIDQQ
+348 FLDQQ

-360 EREETKARSE
+360 EREEAKTRSE
-370 LENYKL
+370 IENYKL

-390 MITKRSLIKP
+390 MITKRSLVKP

-507 VRKQQ
+507 VRKKQ
-512 VNNDAKK
+512 VNNDVKK

>member
-54 FIKTVPLIVVGAIFK
+54 FIKTVPLIIVGAIFK

-92 KDIENKEAIEEK
+92 KDIEDKEVIEEK
-104 TTNKEKKL
+104 IANNEKNS
-112 NITYNNTV
+112 NITY
-120 DNNTNDFYTISDPTY
+120 NNTNDFYTIPDPTY
-135 YKKKEISTEIEAKE
+135 YKEKE
-149 NEKLEEKE
+149 NEKLEDKE

-207 INIVLDKLN
+207 INIVLSKLN
-216 DLEQKIKVDGT
+216 DLEQKIKVDGN

-263 SIKIEQLEDEKA
+263 SIKIEQLEEEKA

-289 SEEIINDET
+289 SEEIINNET
-298 KTNSYNINTTSMY
+298 ETTSYNINTTSKY
-311 PEEEIKEDKNVEEK
+311 PEEEKI
-325 NIEEEPEETDDF
+325 IEEAPEETDNF
-337 SFDDEKKEYDN
+337 SFDDEKKEYDK
-348 FIDQQ
+348 FLDQQ

-360 EREETKARSE
+360 EREEAKARSE
-370 LENYKL
+370 IENYKL

-390 MITKRSLIKP
+390 MITKRSLVKP

-439 YTKAIENDPNEISNV
+439 YTKAIENDPNEIGNV
-454 SNLINKSYQQID
+454 SILINKSYQQID

-477 SFNAIE
+477 SFNTIE

-507 VRKQQ
+507 VRKRQ
-512 VNNDAKK
+512 VNNDVKK

>member
-48 QLQIIT
+48 QLQIIN
-54 FIKTVPLIVVGAIFK
+54 FIKTVPLIIVGAIFK

-74 IDNLITPTKKDL
+74 IDNLITPKKKDL

-92 KDIENKEAIEEK
+92 KDIEDKEVIEEK
-104 TTNKEKKL
+104 IANNEKNS
-112 NITYNNTV
+112 NITY
-120 DNNTNDFYTISDPTY
+120 NNTNDFYTIPDPTY
-135 YKKKEISTEIEAKE
+135 YKEKE
-149 NEKLEEKE
+149 NEKLEDKE

-197 YEKADEIYKK
+197 YEKADDIYKK
-207 INIVLDKLN
+207 INIVLSKLN
-216 DLEQKIKVDGT
+216 DLEQKIKVDGN

-263 SIKIEQLEDEKA
+263 SIKIEQLEEEKA

-289 SEEIINDET
+289 SEEIINNET
-298 KTNSYNINTTSMY
+298 ETTSYNINTTSKC
-311 PEEEIKEDKNVEEK
+311 PEEEKI
-325 NIEEEPEETDDF
+325 IEEAPEETDNF
-337 SFDDEKKEYDN
+337 SFDDEKKEYDK
-348 FIDQQ
+348 FLDQQ

-360 EREETKARSE
+360 EREEAKTRSE
-370 LENYKL
+370 IENYKL

-390 MITKRSLIKP
+390 MITKRSLVKP

-454 SNLINKSYQQID
+454 SILINKSYQQID

-507 VRKQQ
+507 VRKRQ
-512 VNNDAKK
+512 VNNDVKK

>member
-54 FIKTVPLIVVGAIFK
+54 FIKTVPLIIVGAIFK

-92 KDIENKEAIEEK
+92 KDIEDKEVIEEK
-104 TTNKEKKL
+104 IANNEKNS
-112 NITYNNTV
+112 NITY
-120 DNNTNDFYTISDPTY
+120 NNTNDFYTIPDPTY
-135 YKKKEISTEIEAKE
+135 YKEKE
-149 NEKLEEKE
+149 NEKLEDKE

-207 INIVLDKLN
+207 INIVLSKLN
-216 DLEQKIKVDGT
+216 DLEQKIKVDGN

-263 SIKIEQLEDEKA
+263 SIKIEQLEEEKA

-289 SEEIINDET
+289 SEEIINNET
-298 KTNSYNINTTSMY
+298 ETTSYNINTTSKY
-311 PEEEIKEDKNVEEK
+311 PEEEKI
-325 NIEEEPEETDDF
+325 IEEAPEETDNF
-337 SFDDEKKEYDN
+337 SFDDEKKEYDK
-348 FIDQQ
+348 FLDQQ

-360 EREETKARSE
+360 EREEAKARSE
-370 LENYKL
+370 IENYKL

-390 MITKRSLIKP
+390 MITKRSLVKP

-426 KFRRRRKRLTRIE
+426 KIRRRRKRLTRIE

-507 VRKQQ
+507 VRKKQ
-512 VNNDAKK
+512 VNNDVKK

>member
-54 FIKTVPLIVVGAIFK
+54 FIKTVPLIIVGAIFK

-74 IDNLITPTKKDL
+74 IDNLITPTNKDL

-92 KDIENKEAIEEK
+92 KDIEDKEVIEEK
-104 TTNKEKKL
+104 IANNEKNS
-112 NITYNNTV
+112 NITY
-120 DNNTNDFYTISDPTY
+120 NNTNDFYTIPDPTY
-135 YKKKEISTEIEAKE
+135 YKEKE
-149 NEKLEEKE
+149 NEKLEDKE

-197 YEKADEIYKK
+197 YEKADDIYKK
-207 INIVLDKLN
+207 INIVLSKLN
-216 DLEQKIKVDGT
+216 DLEQKIKVDGN

-263 SIKIEQLEDEKA
+263 SIKIEQLEEEKA

-289 SEEIINDET
+289 SEEIINNET
-298 KTNSYNINTTSMY
+298 ETNSYNINTTSKY
-311 PEEEIKEDKNVEEK
+311 PEEEKI
-325 NIEEEPEETDDF
+325 IEEAPEETDNF
-337 SFDDEKKEYDN
+337 SFDDEKKEYDK
-348 FIDQQ
+348 FLDQQ

-360 EREETKARSE
+360 EREEAKTRSE
-370 LENYKL
+370 IENYKL

-390 MITKRSLIKP
+390 MITKRSLVKP

-454 SNLINKSYQQID
+454 SILINKSYQQID

-477 SFNAIE
+477 SFNTIE

-507 VRKQQ
+507 VRKRQ
-512 VNNDAKK
+512 VNNDVKK

>member
-104 TTNKEKKL
+104 IANNEKNS
-112 NITYNNTV
+112 NITY
-120 DNNTNDFYTISDPTY
+120 NNTNDFYTIPDPTY
-135 YKKKEISTEIEAKE
+135 YKEKE
-149 NEKLEEKE
+149 NEKLEDKE

-189 LSVGTDIY
+189 LSIGTDIY

-207 INIVLDKLN
+207 INIVLSKLN

-325 NIEEEPEETDDF
+325 IIEEAPEETDDF

-360 EREETKARSE
+360 EREEAKARSE

-390 MITKRSLIKP
+390 MITKRSLVKP

-454 SNLINKSYQQID
+454 SILINKSYQQID

-507 VRKQQ
+507 VRKRQ
-512 VNNDAKK
+512 VNNDVKK